1 MALAIEAGPLGGK
14 SERTEATPHRE
25 RVEYPVR
32 ITVRKYACFAA
43 MQVAPGLRILVV
55 FEWQAPVQISP
66 CGSAQPLH
74 SCARDTDQLVEL
86 ALIGMPDVAA
96 EKNLVDN

>member
-1 MALAIEAGPLGGK
+1 MNP
-14 SERTEATPHRE
+14 
-25 RVEYPVR
+25 
-32 ITVRKYACFAA
+32 
-43 MQVAPGLRILVV
+43 VV
-55 FEWQAPVQISP
+55 FEWQAPVQMPP